1 MAGCGVPA
9 VAGSPSSPYKM
20 VSVDDAVSFVLTH
33 VVPLPPVTVPL
44 AAAHGRVLAQDV
56 HAAEPQPPFRASI
69 KDGYAV
75 RAADGAGEFPVVA
88 DSRAAAADAPAAPLA
103 PASVAYITTG
113 APLPEGAD
121 AVVQVENT
129 VDVTAGPGAP
139 RRVRIVTPA
148 RAPGEDVRAVG
159 SDVAAGECVLR
170 AGDRL
175 GAAEVGILASVGAAT
190 VSVHPAPRVAV
201 LSTGDELVD
210 PATPVGAMR
219 HGAVRDANRAM
230 LLAGACTAAAQPGLA
245 ASLAPACA
253 CAWPC
258 VTPTPATEPCLFRP
272 QPLLRRAP
280 WAWTSASPPT
290 TPAGLPPAWT
300 PRSQLVRTCSSR
312 PAVSPWVR
320 ALTLTLRACLP
331 VQRAHG
337 VTRSAAG
344 GTPGDR
350 DLVKPLLESRGT
362 VHFGRVHMK
371 PGKPLTFATVAR
383 ASTGGGASPAPPL
396 LVFGLP
402 GNPVSSLVTF
412 QLVALPTLRALA
424 GWRAPGLRRVAVTS
438 TAPLRLDPERPEYH
452 RATLAWAD
460 GRLVA
465 TSTGGQISSRLL
477 SARSAGALLELP
489 AAAGTLPAGTTLSA
503 LLVADAAAADGLAHT
518 PRIMP
523 VPVPP
528 TPAPAAV
535 AAATAAATPAA
546 SAASAA
552 APAAASPPRIG
563 VLTVSDRA
571 SAGIYEDLSGPA
583 IVAVLRD
590 YLATPCEFV
599 TRVVPDERP
608 LIAAALRELAAG
620 GACLVCTT
628 GGTGPAVRDVTPEAM
643 ADVCDKML
651 PGFGEA
657 MRAASLRSVP
667 TAILSRQEAGTSGR
681 TLILNIPGKPAA
693 VRVCL
698 DAVWPAIPYC
708 IDLLEGPRLEGR
720 PGAAAVFRPQPK

>member
-1 MAGCGVPA
+1 
-9 VAGSPSSPYKM
+9 
-20 VSVDDAVSFVLTH
+20 
-33 VVPLPPVTVPL
+33 
-44 AAAHGRVLAQDV
+44 
-56 HAAEPQPPFRASI
+56 
-69 KDGYAV
+69 V
-75 RAADGAGEFPVVA
+75 RA
-88 DSRAAAADAPAAPLA
+88 
-103 PASVAYITTG
+103 Y
-113 APLPEGAD
+113 
-121 AVVQVENT
+121 
-129 VDVTAGPGAP
+129 
-139 RRVRIVTPA
+139 
-148 RAPGEDVRAVG
+148 
-159 SDVAAGECVLR
+159 
-170 AGDRL
+170 
-175 GAAEVGILASVGAAT
+175 
-190 VSVHPAPRVAV
+190 
-201 LSTGDELVD
+201 
-210 PATPVGAMR
+210 
-219 HGAVRDANRAM
+219 
-230 LLAGACTAAAQPGLA
+230 A
-245 ASLAPACA
+245 ASFARCPFAHH
-253 CAWPC
+253 
-258 VTPTPATEPCLFRP
+258 
-272 QPLLRRAP
+272 RRITA
-280 WAWTSASPPT
+280 
-290 TPAGLPPAWT
+290 
-300 PRSQLVRTCSSR
+300 
-312 PAVSPWVR
+312 
-320 ALTLTLRACLP
+320 
-331 VQRAHG
+331 
-337 VTRSAAG
+337 
-344 GTPGDR
+344 PGDR

-383 ASTGGGASPAPPL
+383 APADAASPPPPPL

-412 QLVALPTLRALA
+412 QLVTLPTLRALA

-452 RATLAWAD
+452 RATLSWAD

-465 TSTGGQISSRLL
+465 ASTGGQISSRLL

-518 PRIMP
+518 PRI
-523 VPVPP
+523 VPVPAP
-528 TPAPAAV
+528 PAPAA
-535 AAATAAATPAA
+535 AAAATPAA
-546 SAASAA
+546 STAAAA
-552 APAAASPPRIG
+552 APPPPPRIG

-590 YLATPCEFV
+590 YLATQCEFV
-599 TRVVPDERP
+599 TRVVPDEQP

-643 ADVCDKML
+643 AEVCDKML

-657 MRAASLRSVP
+657 MRVVSLRSVP
-667 TAILSRQEAGTSGR
+667 TAILSRQEAGTCGR

-720 PGAAAVFRPQPK
+720 PGAVAVFRPQPK